1 MSTQNDQAV
10 VERLERWRRN
20 LIDTSIRNRLIN
32 FTESVGVLR
41 LSRPEG
47 SVIFDRL
54 VVRGEELEIG
64 LDEEGTDS
72 SGMLLSDRDR
82 AVVDRTLLNL
92 RLKARA
98 AQREQG
104 INILFLSIGMLEWKD
119 TSGQKLRSPL
129 ILIPAELRRS
139 GPLQPYRVAAIDE
152 GAVVNPILAHRL
164 RTEYGLELPSMPS
177 EQTSDP
183 VNAAMKMVQEAV

>member
-1 MSTQNDQAV
+1 MGMSTQNDQAV

-119 TSGQKLRSPL
+119 TSGQKLRSP
-129 ILIPAELRRS
+129 RS
-139 GPLQPYRVAAIDE
+139 SS
-152 GAVVNPILAHRL
+152 
-164 RTEYGLELPSMPS
+164 LPSFAGADRCSHTASPRS
-177 EQTSDP
+177 
-183 VNAAMKMVQEAV
+183 MKGRW